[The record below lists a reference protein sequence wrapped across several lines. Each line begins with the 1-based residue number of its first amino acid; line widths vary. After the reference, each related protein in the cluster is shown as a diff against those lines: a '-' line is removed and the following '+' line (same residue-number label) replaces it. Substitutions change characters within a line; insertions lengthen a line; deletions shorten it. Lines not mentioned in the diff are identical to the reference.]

1 MVIDLGSLSFDNDFC
16 FVSLEDGNVLAFNK
30 INEDFLLDEEQ
41 SSIDKINIVL
51 VEYKDEEVERQKV
64 LSSVI
69 GLDVNG
75 NIKLT
80 SLYPEQLGKI
90 LTEENRAFCTIEVIN
105 ENSL

>member
-1 MVIDLGSLSFDNDFC
+1 MIIDLGNLVFDNDFC

-41 SSIDKINIVL
+41 SSIDKINIAL
-51 VEYKDEEVERQKV
+51 VEYKDEEVERQKI

-90 LTEENRAFCTIEVIN
+90 LTDENRVYCTIEVIS

>member
-1 MVIDLGSLSFDNDFC
+1 M
-16 FVSLEDGNVLAFNK
+16 
-30 INEDFLLDEEQ
+30 LDKEQ
-41 SSIDKINIVL
+41 SSIDKINIAL
-51 VEYKDEEVERQKV
+51 VEYKDEEVESQKI

-90 LTEENRAFCTIEVIN
+90 LTDENRVYCTIEVIS

>member
-1 MVIDLGSLSFDNDFC
+1 MIIDLGNLVFDNDFC

-30 INEDFLLDEEQ
+30 INEDFLLDKEQ
-41 SSIDKINIVL
+41 SSIDKINIAL
-51 VEYKDEEVERQKV
+51 VEYKDEEVESQKI

-90 LTEENRAFCTIEVIN
+90 LTDENRVYCTIEVIS